1 MLTAES
7 VQAARSSGLMAGRRG
22 LVLGV
27 VNQRSIAWAIA
38 QRLSAEGADLGFTY
52 RSRSAGLW
60 LAKAAP
66 RLGGEPWLG
75 RCDVNEDDDLAALG
89 ADFAQAAVPAEPAGG
104 TGPAVGSYPAGDG
117 GKIDFIVHAVAHGDR
132 DELAGGLAAT
142 SRKGFTE
149 CLETSVYSLIGLVG
163 ALRPYLAPKA
173 SILTLSYLGS
183 ERVCHGYNVL
193 GVAKA
198 ALESSA
204 RYLAAELGPQGAR
217 VNVLSAGPM
226 RTLATF
232 GLPNFSASLSQRAG
246 RSPLGR
252 AIDADDVAGTALY
265 LLSDLSSGVTGETV
279 HVDAGYSIM
288 GTWPGDTGHD

>member
-1 MLTAES
+1 MLTAEQPTP
-7 VQAARSSGLMAGRRG
+7 VRAAGLLAGRRG

-27 VNQRSIAWAIA
+27 VNQRSIAWGIA
-38 QRLSAEGADLGFTY
+38 ERLAAEGAELGFTY
-52 RSRSAGLW
+52 RSRSAGQW
-60 LAKAAP
+60 LARATP
-66 RLGGEPWLG
+66 RLGGQPWLY
-75 RCDVNEDDDLAALG
+75 RCDVNDDGELASVG
-89 ADFAQAAVPAEPAGG
+89 DEFAKAGG
-104 TGPAVGSYPAGDG
+104 ARAGSAGDGAAEAGGVEG
-117 GKIDFIVHAVAHGDR
+117 GKIDFVVHAVAHGDR
-132 DELAGGLAAT
+132 EELAGGLAST

-149 CLETSVYSLIGLVG
+149 CMESSVYSLIGLTG
-163 ALRPYLAPKA
+163 ALRPHLSDRA

-198 ALESSA
+198 ALESAA
-204 RYLAAELGPQGAR
+204 RYLAAELGPQGTR

-232 GLPNFSASLSQRAG
+232 GLPNFSASMSQRAG

-252 AIDADDVAGTALY
+252 AINTADVAGTALY

-279 HVDAGYSIM
+279 YVDAGYHIM
-288 GTWPGDTGHD
+288 GTWPGEPSHD

>member
-1 MLTAES
+1 MTTAE
-7 VQAARSSGLMAGRRG
+7 QTAAVRSTGLLAGRRG

-27 VNQRSIAWAIA
+27 VNQRSIAWGIA
-38 QRLSAEGADLGFTY
+38 ERLAAEGAELGFTY

-60 LAKAAP
+60 LERATP
-66 RLGGEPWLG
+66 RLGGDPWLG
-75 RCDVNEDDDLAALG
+75 RCDVTDDAELAGLGTDFARSAAAG
-89 ADFAQAAVPAEPAGG
+89 ADSAP
-104 TGPAVGSYPAGDG
+104 
-117 GKIDFIVHAVAHGDR
+117 KIDFIVHAVAHGNR
-132 DELAGGLAAT
+132 EELAGGLAAT

-149 CLETSVYSLIGLVG
+149 CMESSVYSLIGVVQ
-163 ALRPYLAPKA
+163 ALRPHLSERA

-204 RYLAAELGPQGAR
+204 RYLAAELGPHGTR

-232 GLPNFSASLSQRAG
+232 GLPNFSASLAQRAE

-252 AIDADDVAGTALY
+252 SINTADVAGTALY

-279 HVDAGYSIM
+279 YVDAGYHIM
-288 GTWPGDTGHD
+288 GTWPGDPGDE

>member
-1 MLTAES
+1 MNDLDTQGGPATAVAE
-7 VQAARSSGLMAGRRG
+7 RPGRGLMAGRRG

-38 QRLSAEGADLGFTY
+38 RRLADEGAELGFTY
-52 RSRSAGLW
+52 RSPGAGKW
-60 LAKAAP
+60 LERAVTRLPGEDAYLAQCDALADGDMERVCGEFAA
-66 RLGGEPWLG
+66 RHGG
-75 RCDVNEDDDLAALG
+75 
-89 ADFAQAAVPAEPAGG
+89 
-104 TGPAVGSYPAGDG
+104 
-117 GKIDFIVHAVAHGDR
+117 IDFVVHAVAHADK
-132 DELAGGLAAT
+132 DELAGGLAGT
-142 SRKGFTE
+142 SRQGFAHAME
-149 CLETSVYSLIGLVG
+149 SSVYSLIGLTG
-163 ALRPYLAPKA
+163 ALRPHLTPGA
-173 SILTLSYLGS
+173 SVLTLSYLGA

-204 RYLAAELGPQGAR
+204 RYLAAELGPSGTR

-232 GLPNFSASLSQRAG
+232 GLPNFTTSMAQRAR

-252 AIDADDVAGTALY
+252 AITSDDVAGTALY

-279 HVDAGYSIM
+279 YVDAGYNVM
-288 GTWPGDTGHD
+288 GTWPGDDGHG